1 MLIIKAWS
9 FIALLVEEFELR
21 AAVRIRVTPY
31 ELDAAEELVI
41 IGYSKERGA
50 TAAKRREAALY
61 ENNVIVERV
70 KYNLITV

>member
-1 MLIIKAWS
+1 M
-9 FIALLVEEFELR
+9 
-21 AAVRIRVTPY
+21 VRIRVTPY

-41 IGYSKERGA
+41 IGYSRERGA
-50 TAAKRREAALY
+50 TAAKRREAVLY